1 MLTHLSHSTIQC
13 LRDLVGTF
21 AKLLVVESLL
31 NEIQD
36 LLRKLIVRQ
45 WIGLLNKQNKAIK
58 SIQHTG
64 LISSAIVRL
73 KAKIR

>member
-13 LRDLVGTF
+13 LRDLVGAF

-31 NEIQD
+31 DEIQD

-45 WIGLLNKQNKAIK
+45 WISLLNKQNKAIK

-64 LISSAIVRL
+64 FTPSSAMVL
-73 KAKIR
+73 LGA